1 MSSSKPSLRFSN
13 FSDELNSATLAEITS
28 KKISYG
34 IVQAGPHVEGG
45 MPYIKSKDLNGP
57 LLIEE
62 LERTSEE
69 IAKKYR
75 RSEVNPGDIV
85 FSLRGNIGVSQI
97 VPDSIPVANLTQGT
111 ARISCSSKINP
122 VYLINE
128 LQTSRVRKRVLALAK
143 GSTFQEISLE
153 ELRNVIVNFPSYEE
167 QEQVASFLST
177 VDKKVRL
184 LKEKHA
190 LLEQYKKGV
199 MQKLFKQEIRFK
211 DDGGSEFPDWQW
223 KQGNEVFDAIS
234 NKSHNSDL
242 PILAITQ
249 EHGAIPRDLINYQV
263 QVTDGSVASYKVVEE
278 GDYIISLRSF
288 QGGIE
293 YSRYKGICSPAYII
307 LRPSISIDD
316 DFYRYYLKTGR
327 FIQEMKRRLEGIR
340 DGKILSYKY
349 FSEIKLPFPCIEE
362 QRKISHFINILDKKL
377 SLVKEQVEL
386 TQTFKKG
393 LLQQMFV

>member
-1 MSSSKPSLRFSN
+1 MDNLSPSLRFPEFSGSWESVTLGELTKINQGLQIPISDRYTEQKDGTYFYITNEFLRPGNKKKFYIKDPSSSVICQEDDVLMTRTGNTGQVVTGVSGAFHNN
-13 FSDELNSATLAEITS
+13 FFKINFDKEKLSRWFLIHFLRHHKTQHTILKFAGTSTIPDLNHSDFYRIGIQIPSFDEQQKIANFLTVVD
-28 KKISYG
+28 KKIS
-34 IVQAGPHVEGG
+34 
-45 MPYIKSKDLNGP
+45 
-57 LLIEE
+57 
-62 LERTSEE
+62 
-69 IAKKYR
+69 
-75 RSEVNPGDIV
+75 
-85 FSLRGNIGVSQI
+85 
-97 VPDSIPVANLTQGT
+97 
-111 ARISCSSKINP
+111 
-122 VYLINE
+122 
-128 LQTSRVRKRVLALAK
+128 
-143 GSTFQEISLE
+143 
-153 ELRNVIVNFPSYEE
+153 
-167 QEQVASFLST
+167 
-177 VDKKVRL
+177 L

-211 DDGGSEFPDWQW
+211 DDSGSEFPDWQW

-249 EHGAIPRDLINYQV
+249 EHGAIPRGLINYQV

-349 FSEIKLPFPCIEE
+349 FSEIKLPYPCIEE
-362 QRKISHFINILDKKL
+362 QRKISCFINTLDKKL
-377 SLVKEQVEL
+377 NLVKEQIER
-386 TQTFKKG
+386 TQSFKKG

>member
-1 MSSSKPSLRFSN
+1 MGTNRPPLRFKQFNEPWEKKKLSSVCSIERGRFSPRPRNDPRYYGGNIPFVQTSDVTNSNGSVSKYSQTLNEEGLKVSKLFPSGTILITIAANIGHCGVLRQDMACPDSLIGMIVNSDNDAEFICTSLNRLQPRIDYLAPQAAQKNINVEFLKPLTLYLPSLI
-13 FSDELNSATLAEITS
+13 EQQKIAE
-28 KKISYG
+28 
-34 IVQAGPHVEGG
+34 
-45 MPYIKSKDLNGP
+45 
-57 LLIEE
+57 
-62 LERTSEE
+62 
-69 IAKKYR
+69 
-75 RSEVNPGDIV
+75 
-85 FSLRGNIGVSQI
+85 
-97 VPDSIPVANLTQGT
+97 
-111 ARISCSSKINP
+111 
-122 VYLINE
+122 
-128 LQTSRVRKRVLALAK
+128 
-143 GSTFQEISLE
+143 
-153 ELRNVIVNFPSYEE
+153 
-167 QEQVASFLST
+167 FLST
-177 VDKKVRL
+177 VDKKISL

-362 QRKISHFINILDKKL
+362 QRKISHFINSLDKKL

-393 LLQQMFV
+393 LLQQMFA